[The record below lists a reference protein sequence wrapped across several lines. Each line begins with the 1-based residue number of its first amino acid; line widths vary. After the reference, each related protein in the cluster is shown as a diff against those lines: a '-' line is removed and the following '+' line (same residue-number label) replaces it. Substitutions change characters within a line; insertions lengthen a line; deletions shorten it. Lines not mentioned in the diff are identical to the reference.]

1 MISTPKYF
9 KAEDGLELFGILNL
23 PDNYSTEEIVIS
35 IHGQA
40 SKCTNGREREFSKTF
55 AESGIPYF
63 CFNNRGSEIY
73 TRLKRKVDGKKKSF
87 KFGSMYEKLS
97 EAPFDIL
104 GAIKFL
110 KKYGFKKFYLMGHS
124 LGCTKILYFYNQ
136 LIKSNSPLLKQ
147 IKAVILLSPVD
158 IQGYYFSKNPK
169 ALKKSFSLANK
180 FVKRGK
186 LEELV
191 DSDSG
196 FKIAAQSFLQYFDP
210 ELNIISYNRNSD
222 FKCFNQI
229 NCPLFIR
236 FGAERE
242 MIVDS
247 PEKTVQLIKEKVA
260 NKNLDVCFISGANHS
275 YNGKEKILAKQILKF
290 IEKNKIRK

>member
-40 SKCTNGREREFSKTF
+40 SKCTNDRERQTSKLL

-87 KFGSMYEKLS
+87 KFGSMYEKIS

-147 IKAVILLSPVD
+147 IKAVILL
-158 IQGYYFSKNPK
+158 
-169 ALKKSFSLANK
+169 
-180 FVKRGK
+180 
-186 LEELV
+186 
-191 DSDSG
+191 
-196 FKIAAQSFLQYFDP
+196 
-210 ELNIISYNRNSD
+210 
-222 FKCFNQI
+222 
-229 NCPLFIR
+229 
-236 FGAERE
+236 
-242 MIVDS
+242 
-247 PEKTVQLIKEKVA
+247 
-260 NKNLDVCFISGANHS
+260 
-275 YNGKEKILAKQILKF
+275 
-290 IEKNKIRK
+290 

>member
-23 PDNYSTEEIVIS
+23 PDNYSTEEIIIS
-35 IHGQA
+35 VHGQA

-73 TRLKRKVDGKKKSF
+73 TRLKRKVGGRKKSF
-87 KFGSMYEKLS
+87 KYGAMFEKIS
-97 EAPFDIL
+97 EAPLDIL

-110 KKYGFKKFYLMGHS
+110 KKFGFKKFYLLGHS

-136 LIKSNSPLLKQ
+136 LVKLNSPLLKQ

-158 IQGYYFSKNPK
+158 IQGYYYAKNPK
-169 ALKKSFSLANK
+169 QAKKSFSLAKK
-180 FVKRGK
+180 FIKEGK
-186 LEELV
+186 EEELV

-196 FKIAAQSFLQYFDP
+196 FKIAAKSFVQYF
-210 ELNIISYNRNSD
+210 EQEFNVISYNKESN
-222 FKCFNQI
+222 FKYFNQI
-229 NCPLFIR
+229 ACPLFIK
-236 FGAERE
+236 FGSVNE

-247 PEKTVQLIKEKVA
+247 PEKTVELIKEKVA
-260 NKNLDVCFISGANHS
+260 NKNLDVGFILGADHS
-275 YNGKEKILAKQILKF
+275 YSEKEKVLAKQILKF